1 MVDGQA
7 MWGTGDRGWKDRATR
22 TSCVHESDV
31 RGSAVPV
38 VSAAVVAARASC
50 TEITSSWSISMLSS
64 LSVSGST
71 SVWRLV
77 SVLVV
82 NHRKVLGR
90 CALVLVRMVS
100 RCGSDGVQNCLDVV
114 SS

>member
-1 MVDGQA
+1 

-22 TSCVHESDV
+22 TSCFHESDV

-38 VSAAVVAARASC
+38 VSAAVTAARASC
-50 TEITSSWSISMLSS
+50 TEITSSRSMLSS